1 MDEYM
6 FAVGRAYVAVP
17 ALQGARRFLVVCV
30 GRKGR
35 TVQLVWADDLTLE
48 ESQAYDYGR
57 EMIRASRP
65 DGVFTISAACPV
77 DTTAASEVM
86 ACFGDRKAVSA

>member
-1 MDEYM
+1 MGEYT
-6 FAVGRAYVAVP
+6 FAVGRAYPAVP
-17 ALQGARRFLVVCV
+17 ALVGARRHLVVCV

-35 TVQLVWADDLTLE
+35 TVQLVWAGDLTIE

-65 DGVFTISAACPV
+65 DGVFTISAACPL
-77 DTTAASEVM
+77 DTEAASEVM
-86 ACFGDRKAVSA
+86 ACLGSRKAVSA